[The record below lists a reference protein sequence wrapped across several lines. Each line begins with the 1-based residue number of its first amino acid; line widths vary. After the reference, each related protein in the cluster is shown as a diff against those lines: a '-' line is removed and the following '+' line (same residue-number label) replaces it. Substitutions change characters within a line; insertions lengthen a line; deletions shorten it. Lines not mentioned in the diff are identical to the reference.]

1 MGLDMNMDV
10 SMGCRYDKLMD
21 NELNM
26 NMNMDMQIVF
36 GPFDNVMSN
45 D

>member
-1 MGLDMNMDV
+1 MDV